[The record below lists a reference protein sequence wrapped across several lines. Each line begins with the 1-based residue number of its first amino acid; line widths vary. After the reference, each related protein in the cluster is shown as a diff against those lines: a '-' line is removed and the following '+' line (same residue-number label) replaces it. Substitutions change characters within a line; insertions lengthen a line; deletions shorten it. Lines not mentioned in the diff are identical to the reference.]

1 MNLHERKKMFKFF
14 IALLIA
20 FSSAFASAHCDHE
33 KKDSD
38 KKVEKETENITSEQV
53 KLQYED
59 PKKYYPKK

>member
-1 MNLHERKKMFKFF
+1 MKERKMFKFF

-20 FSSAFASAHCDHE
+20 FSSAFAFAHCDHE

-38 KKVEKETENITSEQV
+38 KKVEKEAENISSEQV
-53 KLQYED
+53 KVQYED

>member
-1 MNLHERKKMFKFF
+1 MKERKMFKFF

-20 FSSAFASAHCDHE
+20 FSSAFAFAHCDHE

-53 KLQYED
+53 KVQYED